1 MKTVGNMLREARLT
15 RGLTPA
21 DIERAIKIR
30 EKYILAIEDDNFAA
44 LPSPSYAKGF
54 VRNYA
59 EYLGLPTD
67 AAMAFFRRQM
77 TDVSKAS
84 LLPKGVSEPL
94 NASWLH
100 LTPGRFVAILVGIL
114 LVIFFFYLG
123 NQYFRIG
130 KAPPLTIKSPENQQI
145 VSSSRVVVEGQSD
158 RDATVTINGISTIVR
173 DDGRFYEQVAVSPG
187 VNKITVTATSRF
199 GKVTT
204 ITREVGYQP

>member
-1 MKTVGNMLREARLT
+1 MKTVGSMLQEARLQK
-15 RGLTPA
+15 GLTPQ
-21 DIERAIKIR
+21 DVERVIKIR
-30 EKYILAIEDDNFAA
+30 EKYILALEADNFAA

-67 AAMAFFRRQM
+67 AIMAFFRRQM

-84 LLPKGVSEPL
+84 LLPQGVSEPIS
-94 NASWLH
+94 ASWLH
-100 LTPGRFVAILVGIL
+100 LTPGRFVALLISVL
-114 LVIFFFYLG
+114 LVVFFFYLG

-130 KAPPLTIKSPENQQI
+130 KAPPLTVVSPTNQEI
-145 VSSSRVVVEGQSD
+145 VSSSRIAVEGQSD

-173 DDGRFYEQVAVSPG
+173 DDGKFYEQVAVEPG

-199 GKVTT
+199 GKTTTVTK
-204 ITREVGYQP
+204 EVGYQP

>member
-15 RGLTPA
+15 RELTPG

-67 AAMAFFRRQM
+67 AVMAFFRRQM
-77 TDVSKAS
+77 TDVSRAS

-94 NASWLH
+94 NASLLH

-130 KAPPLTIKSPENQQI
+130 KAPPLTVKSPENQQI
-145 VSSSRVVVEGQSD
+145 ISSSRVVVEGQSD

-173 DDGRFYEQVAVSPG
+173 DDGRFYEQVAVLPG